1 MVGAFA
7 SFVLGFTPVKNDIS
21 VLIIYNLVPLRLDE
35 NDVAILESLL
45 EDGRKSFRQISR
57 DTGITT
63 PTVNARFERLVNVG
77 FIKGVFPVFDFG
89 KVNNNDGHHHH
100 QHQQQQ
106 QDSLIQIQSIKEN
119 ATENEDTI
127 ENVYDSVFGKET
139 GDMKN
144 KITNGLAIDIKCD
157 FCEGPVY
164 GNPKV
169 LKFADIER
177 FFCCNSCKSGYG
189 EKYRGRIDSIKRKH
203 VGKPEIE
210 I

>member
-1 MVGAFA
+1 M
-7 SFVLGFTPVKNDIS
+7 
-21 VLIIYNLVPLRLDE
+21 PLHLDE
-35 NDVAILESLL
+35 NDVAIINSLL

-63 PTVNARFERLVNVG
+63 PTVKARFERLVNVG
-77 FIKGVFPVFDFG
+77 FIKGVFPIFDFG
-89 KVNNNDGHHHH
+89 KGNDKNGG

-106 QDSLIQIQSIKEN
+106 QESLIQIQSKRENEAKSEN
-119 ATENEDTI
+119 ALK
-127 ENVYDSVFGKET
+127 NVYDSVFEKEM
-139 GDMKN
+139 GDMEN
-144 KITNGLAIDIKCD
+144 KITNGLAINIECD

-189 EKYRGRIDSIKRKH
+189 EKYRGRIESIKRKYE
-203 VGKPEIE
+203 GKSEIE